1 MSWTTPADLRAQVL
15 KLWDKGALLAGMAG
29 GTPLFPR
36 RLTFKRPTSAELAQR
51 FDEVRDWIA
60 GLNSKKKLY
69 RVVWRDVN
77 HRVLGPNSVPDEVWI
92 DTLEDALGLIGK
104 SRDAER
110 FAAIVTLTGEHHPQ
124 LLSWLKKRPLRALDL
139 VGEWPKLLDIV
150 SWVWQHPTPDIY
162 LRQVDIPGV
171 HSKFIEGHRA
181 VLSELFDLVL
191 RQDEIDDSARGVS
204 GFCRRYGFRDKPSRI
219 RFRVLDPGIAFVPTG
234 TDQDIMVTH
243 DTFAQLDLPVEK
255 VFITENE
262 VNFLAFPP
270 VSRSM
275 VIFGAGYGFEM
286 LAEAHWL
293 RSRRIYYWGDIDTH
307 GFAIL
312 DQIRALFPNVESF
325 LMDRDTLLEHRPH
338 WGEEPQPERRELPG
352 LNSTEAALYDDLRQ
366 NRLGTQLRLEQER
379 IGFVWVEAALKK
391 LQGASELVD

>member
-1 MSWTTPADLRAQVL
+1 MNWTTPTDLRAQVL
-15 KLWDKGALLAGMAG
+15 KLWDKGALLACLAG

-36 RLTFKRPTSAELAQR
+36 RLTFKGPTSAELSQR

-60 GLNSKKKLY
+60 ALNSQAKLY
-69 RVVWRDVN
+69 RVVWRTVN
-77 HRVLGPNSVPDEVWI
+77 HRVLSQNSVPHEVWI

-110 FAAIVTLTGEHHPQ
+110 FAAIVALTGERHPQ
-124 LLSWLKKRPLRALDL
+124 LLSWLEKRPLRALDL
-139 VGEWPKLLDIV
+139 AWEWPQLLDIV
-150 SWVWQHPTPDIY
+150 SWLRQHPTPGIY
-162 LRQVDIPGV
+162 LRQVDISGV
-171 HSKFIEGHRA
+171 HSKFIEGRRS
-181 VLSELFDLVL
+181 VLSELLDLVL
-191 RQDEIDDSARGVS
+191 QQDAIDDSARGVS

-219 RFRVLDPGIAFVPTG
+219 RFRMLDSEIAFVSTG
-234 TDQDIMVTH
+234 TNQDITVTH
-243 DTFAQLDLPVEK
+243 DTFARLDFPVEK

-262 VNFLAFPP
+262 VNFLAFPS

-286 LAEAHWL
+286 LAEARWL
-293 RSRRIYYWGDIDTH
+293 QSRCIYNWGDIDTH

-312 DQIRALFPNVESF
+312 DQLRALFPNVASF
-325 LMDRDTLLEHRPH
+325 LMDHNTLLAHRPH
-338 WGEEPQPERRELPG
+338 WGKEPQPERRDLLR

-379 IGFVWVEAALKK
+379 IGFVWVETALKK
-391 LQGASELVD
+391 L